1 MVIKIQVEVFSILI
15 LTTLICALMILMGN
29 CVKKTNPGERPKGLA
44 NLAVI
49 FVTMMD
55 NMTGENMGEQFRKH
69 FGPYIGAIAMY
80 ILLANT
86 CGLFGLPTPTSNY
99 SVTLVLA
106 FITWCMLIG
115 INIYSNGLKGY
126 FLGLL
131 DPVFLMLPVN
141 IFGEIAPLISLSV
154 RLFGNILAGGVLMTL
169 FYAFTGWL
177 SSFVPIIGQFNFLG
191 PILAPVLHAYFDL
204 FAGFMQMYIFI
215 SLTTILAGNKAA

>member
-1 MVIKIQVEVFSILI
+1 MVIKIQKEVFSILI
-15 LTTLICALMILMGN
+15 LTTLICALMIFMGH
-29 CVKKTNPGERPKGLA
+29 CVKKTDPSERPKGFA

-55 NMTGENMGEQFRKH
+55 DMTGQNMGEQFRKH
-69 FGPYIGAIAMY
+69 FGPYIGAIAAY
-80 ILLANT
+80 ILLANV
-86 CGLFGLPTPTSNY
+86 CGLFGLPTPTSNF

-115 INIYSNGLKGY
+115 INIYSNTFKG
-126 FLGLL
+126 FLLGLL
-131 DPVFLMLPVN
+131 DPIFLMLPVN

-169 FYAFTGWL
+169 FYTFTGWL
-177 SSFVPIIGQFNFLG
+177 SSFIPLIGQFNFLG